1 VLVDV
6 PKDIQQQ
13 LGIPDWD
20 APMAISGYMSR
31 LPPPPEPAQLAA
43 VLKALKGA
51 KKPVSDTWCCCCC
64 CICVTCVY
72 YGISYP

>member
-43 VLKALKGA
+43 MLKALKGA
-51 KKPVSDTWCCCCC
+51 KKPVSHAHQDE
-64 CICVTCVY
+64 
-72 YGISYP
+72 GGQDEGGKRASML